1 MAKEKLQSEVT
12 GAVVSIDVGVGARVS
27 AGDTVLVLESMK
39 MEMPVTA
46 PCDGV
51 ITEILV
57 ETSQSVDEGQTVAV
71 LER

>member
-1 MAKEKLQSEVT
+1 MAKEKLQSDVT
-12 GAVVSIDVGVGARVS
+12 GAVVSIDVEVGARVS

-46 PCDGV
+46 PCDGT
-51 ITEILV
+51 IIEILV

-71 LER
+71 IEH